1 MPTMKSGFIRP
12 RFLAAVM
19 AAAALAAC
27 GGGSDADQSVK
38 TAPTT
43 SLGPGSKICVDLNR
57 NLGCDADEPA
67 TFADSESR
75 YDIATPPESGTSDI
89 LLVGEP
95 ASTAKGV
102 RPLRLATLAG
112 WSKEINVL
120 NTLVT
125 AKVLSQ
131 SAADASG
138 AYNDIVKAFGVAN
151 SVRLD
156 ATWAA
161 IESTAQSALR
171 EAAEIVREQA
181 GVDDYSAPVITKASV
196 ALIDSLARYI
206 DGSTGQLLPAV
217 TAYSVK
223 TDVRGTLGLDICTVP
238 EVQRLEIVTE
248 GGAPILDKE
257 NYIDAV
263 ASLQDGN
270 GVALSQEM
278 ELKIRGRGNYTWEMP
293 KMPFKLKLNKEASLL
308 GMKSGRDWTL
318 LANYA
323 DKTLLRNELA
333 FCMARTLGMPYTPQS
348 RFVELTLNGD
358 YVGQY
363 QMTNKTD
370 EIEAELKKQAKGEG
384 VNTEVPLDQFNDIFL
399 LEMDARL
406 DADHW
411 FKSASSIPY
420 TLQTD
425 TDGMQVARVE
435 RWINHLE
442 DVLISG
448 SSGERFNQADKYINL
463 ESLVDFSLVN
473 EVLKNKDAFFSS
485 TFMYRSLLDK
495 KLAFGPVWDFDLSAA
510 NTDIGLPVGH
520 PDGWHLPTIV
530 NGWYVKA
537 LMEEPKFRAL
547 RQARWK
553 YLSTQ
558 MNRVDKFVESS
569 AVAMGPSQ
577 IRNFQRWPI
586 LDTQVIDGTAV
597 LGSYQAEVRYLRD
610 WMTERVGWINQNIR
624 LQ

>member
-1 MPTMKSGFIRP
+1 MPMMNSIFVRP
-12 RFLAAVM
+12 QFLAVVM
-19 AAAALAAC
+19 AAAALGAC
-27 GGGSDADQSVK
+27 GGGSETDPPVK
-38 TAPTT
+38 TGATT
-43 SLGPGSKICVDLNR
+43 SLGPGSKICVDLNQ
-57 NLGCDADEPA
+57 NLRCEADEPA

-75 YDIATPPESGTSDI
+75 YEIATPPESGTSAI

-95 ASTAKGV
+95 ASTPEGV
-102 RPLRLATLAG
+102 APLRLATLAG

-120 NTLVT
+120 NTMVA
-125 AKVLSQ
+125 AKVLTQ

-138 AYNDIVKAFGVAN
+138 AYNDIVKAFGVSNNVSLNA
-151 SVRLD
+151 S
-156 ATWAA
+156 WAA
-161 IESTAQSALR
+161 IDSTAQSALR
-171 EAAEIVREQA
+171 EAAEIAREQA
-181 GVDDYSAPVITKASV
+181 GVDDYSVPVVSNASL

-206 DGSTGQLLPAV
+206 DGSTGQLLPGV
-217 TAYSVK
+217 TSHYVK

-238 EVQRLEIVTE
+238 QVQRLEIATE

-257 NYIDAV
+257 NYINAV

-270 GVALSQEM
+270 GVALAQEM
-278 ELKIRGRGNYTWEMP
+278 DLKIRGRGNYTWEMP
-293 KMPFKLKLNKEASLL
+293 KMPFKLKLDKEASLL

-333 FCMARTLGMPYTPQS
+333 FCMARILGMPYTPQS

-363 QMTNKTD
+363 QLTNKTD
-370 EIEAELKKQAKGEG
+370 EIEIELKKQAKGDG
-384 VNTEVPLDQFNDIFL
+384 VNTEMPLDQFNDIFL

-406 DADHW
+406 DADYW
-411 FKSASSIPY
+411 FRSASTIPY

-425 TDGMQVARVE
+425 TDAMQVARVE

-448 SSGERFNQADKYINL
+448 SSGERFNQAEKYINL

-485 TFMYRSLLDK
+485 TFMYRSSVNQ
-495 KLAFGPVWDFDLSAA
+495 KLNFGPIWDFDLSAA
-510 NTDIGLPVGH
+510 NTDINQPVGQ

-530 NGWYVKA
+530 NGWYFKA
-537 LMEEPKFRAL
+537 MMEEPKFRAL

-558 MNRVDKFVESS
+558 MNRVDKFLESS
-569 AVAMGPSQ
+569 AVAMEPSQ
-577 IRNFQRWPI
+577 KRNFQRWPI
-586 LDTQVIDGTAV
+586 LDTQVIANTAV
-597 LGSYQAEVRYLRD
+597 LGSYEAEVRYLRN
-610 WMTERVGWINQNIR
+610 WMTTRVGWINQNIR
-624 LQ
+624 YE